1 MNREGKGTGATGLA
15 STRLLSPT
23 LAIAASGY
31 ALNRYGK
38 ISVTHLNFIKEIAVA
53 ETSV

>member
-1 MNREGKGTGATGLA
+1 MNREGKGTGTTGLL
-15 STRLLSPT
+15 STRLLSPA

-31 ALNRYGK
+31 ALKIYGK

-53 ETSV
+53 ETLV